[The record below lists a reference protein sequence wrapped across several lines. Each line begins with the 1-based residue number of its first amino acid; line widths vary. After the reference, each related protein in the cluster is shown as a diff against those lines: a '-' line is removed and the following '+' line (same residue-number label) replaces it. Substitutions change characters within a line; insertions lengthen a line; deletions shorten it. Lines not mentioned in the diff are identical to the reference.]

1 MTDEWLSL
9 PDDVAE
15 LKAMMHSMRRHYE
28 GELAKQAAHIK
39 ANEQK
44 VFELQAHIRKLLAAR
59 FGSRSEQVI
68 DGQLGLFN
76 EAELEADNAPGE
88 EQPSDDSVAVSPHR
102 RRRGKRRPLPPNL
115 PRMDIVHDLPEAEK
129 LCPHDGTT
137 LELIGETLCE
147 QLDIIPA
154 KLRVLVHKRLKYA
167 CPCCRRHHR
176 GHIKT
181 APLAPQPIPKSQA
194 SAGLLAYVATAKF
207 VDALPLYRQ
216 SAQFARIGVD
226 MPRQTLAR
234 WMVRVGNDLV
244 RPLINVLRDEMLS
257 QSYLQMDETTFQVLK
272 EPGKAPQSKS
282 QLWVQ
287 RAMHPQRPVVLFS
300 YRAARCSD
308 TAAELLGDFKGV
320 LQTDLYAGYHGPG
333 QAPGIVHIFCFAH
346 ARRFFTDGLKAIG
359 INPQRIPPKPPPQAR
374 RLLKALSFIRGLY
387 AIERRIRGK
396 TPEERLAA
404 RQAHST
410 VALERFEAWVRE
422 TRPKAL
428 PSGDLGKGL
437 RYIEDHWDGLTYFT
451 VDGRVEIDTNLTEG
465 EIRPFAIGRNNWK
478 FADTMAGADASAAIY
493 SLVVTAKANGLEP
506 YAYLRH
512 VITHLPAA
520 IGLADIEALLPW
532 NLNPEMIAPT

>member
-1 MTDEWLSL
+1 MTDEWLCL
-9 PDDVAE
+9 ADDVTE

-28 GELAKQAAHIK
+28 SELAKQAAHIK
-39 ANEQK
+39 ARDQK
-44 VFELQAHIRKLLAAR
+44 VSELQAHIRKLLAAR
-59 FGSRSEQVI
+59 FGSRSEQVS

-76 EAELEADNAPGE
+76 EAELEAANAE
-88 EQPSDDSVAVSPHR
+88 CEQPTSDETTAVSSHR
-102 RRRGKRRPLPPNL
+102 RRRGKRRPLPAHL
-115 PRMDIVHDLPEAEK
+115 PRTDIVHDLSKTEK
-129 LCPHDGTT
+129 VCPHDGTA
-137 LELIGETLCE
+137 LEVIGEVNCE

-167 CPCCRRHHR
+167 CPCCRGHNR
-176 GHIKT
+176 GYVKT

-216 SAQFARIGVD
+216 CAQFARIGVD

-234 WMVRVGNDLV
+234 WMVKVGSELV
-244 RPLINVLRDEMLS
+244 RPLINVLRDELLS

-287 RAMHPQRPVVLFS
+287 RAMHPQRPIVLFS
-300 YRAARCSD
+300 YRASRSSD

-320 LQTDLYAGYHGPG
+320 LQTDLYVGYHGPG
-333 QAPGIVHIFCFAH
+333 QASGIVHIFCFAH
-346 ARRFFTDGLKAIG
+346 ARRFFTDGLKSIG
-359 INPQRIPPKPPPQAR
+359 INPQRIPPKPPPEAQ
-374 RLLKALSFIRGLY
+374 RLLKGLRFIRGLY
-387 AIERRIRGK
+387 AIERRIRGSA
-396 TPEERLAA
+396 PEARLAV
-404 RQAHST
+404 RQAQST
-410 VALERFEAWVRE
+410 AALERLETWVRK

-428 PSGDLGKGL
+428 PSSDLGKGL
-437 RYIEDHWDGLTYFT
+437 RYLEDHWDGLTYFA

-478 FADTMAGADASAAIY
+478 FADTMAGADASASLY

-506 YAYLRH
+506 YAYLRY
-512 VITHLPAA
+512 VLARLPAA
-520 IGLADIEALLPW
+520 TCLADIETLLPW
-532 NLNPEMIAPT
+532 NLTPEMIAPT